1 MDSSLTSIE
10 TLAHQFNASLRKR
23 GFTRAIYREMLPNQ
37 CSGMLYQSFGVLGL
51 IVAGEVAFEF
61 YEASQLF
68 GLGEEFTIPADTYF
82 QATASHTGAQLLLA
96 KKRMLLNTTTEFF
109 MSSEKT

>member
-1 MDSSLTSIE
+1 MDNSVTSIE
-10 TLAHQFNASLRKR
+10 MLVRLFNHSLRKR

-37 CSGMLYQSFGVLGL
+37 CSGMLYQSFGALGL
-51 IVAGEVAFEF
+51 VVAGEVAFEF
-61 YEASQLF
+61 DEASQLF

-109 MSSEKT
+109 YAV